1 MLGGVDCAGKHW
13 QEIRVRVN
21 GASHILAEAAWAILR
36 EALLTEIGSAPWFM
50 VIGANRYPTEQ
61 SMVWT

>member
-1 MLGGVDCAGKHW
+1 MQANTGRKSVSELTGLS
-13 QEIRVRVN
+13 R
-21 GASHILAEAAWAILR
+21 ILAEAAWAILR
-36 EALLTEIGSAPWFM
+36 EALLTEIGSASWFM